1 MRRHAFKTPLS
12 YLKPTSMGAREEVG
26 VTGYL
31 EVIVR
36 DRRGRVKYRIGGPPP
51 SARKPLFK
59 RVTDKV
65 KRLLDDPPL
74 GTEWVGA
81 LPAGVT
87 PETGILRNIITDAG
101 LAEMIKLVF
110 GLGGTSFGYIAIGT
124 GTTAETAS
132 DTALQQ
138 EIKRKAATKSQ
149 TTTTVTNDTCLLTAT
164 FSSADGLTGTS
175 AVAEAGVLNA
185 ATGGVLLAR
194 KTFSAVNVN
203 WDAGDSLTINYYIQL
218 SR

>member
-1 MRRHAFKTPLS
+1 MSAK
-12 YLKPTSMGAREEVG
+12 EEVG
-26 VTGYL
+26 VVGYL

-36 DRRGRVKYRIGGPPP
+36 DKRGRVKRRIGGPPP
-51 SARKPLFK
+51 GIRKPLIK
-59 RVTDKV
+59 RLAEKV
-65 KRLLDDPPL
+65 KGLLGDPPL

-81 LPAGVT
+81 LPAGVA

-101 LAEMIKLVF
+101 IAEMVRLVF
-110 GLGGTSFGYIAIGT
+110 GLGGAAFGYIAIGT
-124 GTTAETAS
+124 GTTAESAT
-132 DTALQQ
+132 DTALQA
-138 EIKRKAATKSQ
+138 EIKRKAATKTQ

-175 AVAEAGVLNA
+175 AVTEAGVFNA
-185 ATGGVLLAR
+185 STGGVLLAR